1 MSRYK
6 AERWTLEGLLDGGEA
21 GAAKTIEE
29 IERIAL
35 RIETLRGEL
44 SPDMS
49 GARLMEIVREMEA
62 FAEAARRLE
71 GYAGLWFAEDTQ
83 NQRALA
89 FMGQAE
95 QAVAE
100 ARNRILFFDLWWR
113 ALDEKNAERLMDH
126 AGGLRYYLHRQRQF
140 SRHTLSEPEEKVIS
154 IKDLNGA
161 SALDSIYEII
171 TNRYTFHL
179 DVDGARKELT
189 RDALMAYVR
198 DASADVR
205 EAAYMEQFR
214 LFAIDAP
221 VLGQI
226 YINKARDWANEN
238 VKMRGFASPISAR
251 NLANDLPDAVVET
264 LLGVCE
270 SEARVF
276 HDYFEWKAREIGAK
290 RLRRFDLYAPI
301 AKTSE
306 AKIEFNDGV
315 EMVLEAFG
323 KFDRRFRDGA
333 MELIGARHM
342 DSEIRAGKRGGAFC
356 YSVLP
361 KMLPWVLL
369 NYTGEPREVATM
381 AHELGH
387 AMHSILA
394 RDKSALTFDPVLPL
408 AETASVFSE
417 MLLMDHL
424 LGTIDDPAVRR
435 DMIASKVDDM
445 YATVMRQAYFVI
457 FERNA
462 HEMIVG
468 GATTD
473 ELSKAYMDRLARQFG
488 QSVNVDDVFMHEW
501 ISIPHIYHMPFYCY
515 AYSFGMLLSLALYDR
530 YKREGAAFA
539 PVFVRLLSHG
549 GSKSPAEI
557 LAEAGVDMRDADF
570 WRGGFRV
577 IEQMVGRLQ
586 VCED

>member
-1 MSRYK
+1 MGQYK
-6 AERWTLEGLLDGGEA
+6 QEKWTLEGLLEGNEK
-21 GAAKTIEE
+21 GA
-29 IERIAL
+29 ERAIAL
-35 RIETLRGEL
+35 IDEIAARIEAVRQELR
-44 SPDMS
+44 PDIS
-49 GARLMEIVREMEA
+49 GARLMEIVREVEA
-62 FAEAARRLE
+62 FVEAARRLE
-71 GYAGLWFAEDTQ
+71 GYAGLWFTEDTQ
-83 NQRALA
+83 NQQALA
-89 FMGQAE
+89 FMGRAE

-113 ALDEKNAERLMDH
+113 ALDEKNAERLMAE
-126 AGGLRYYLHRQRQF
+126 AGELRYYLHRQRQF
-140 SRHTLSEPEEKVIS
+140 SKHTLSEPEEKVIS

-161 SALDSIYEII
+161 SALDSLYDII
-171 TNRYTFHL
+171 TNRYKFNL
-179 DVDGARKELT
+179 EVEGERKELT

-198 DASADVR
+198 DASGEVR
-205 EAAYMEQFR
+205 ESAYREQFR
-214 LFAIDAP
+214 LYAGDAP

-238 VKMRGFASPISAR
+238 LKMRSFKSPISAR
-251 NLANDLPDAVVET
+251 NLANDLPDEVVET

-270 SEARVF
+270 SEAHVF
-276 HDYFEWKAREIGAK
+276 RGYFDWKARELGSK
-290 RLRRFDLYAPI
+290 KLRRFDLYAPVS
-301 AKTSE
+301 KTTE
-306 AKIEFNDGV
+306 AKIEFAEGV

-323 KFDRRFRDGA
+323 KFDSRFRDGA
-333 MELIGARHM
+333 LELINARHM
-342 DSEIRAGKRGGAFC
+342 DSQIRQGKRGGAFC

-424 LGTIDDPAVRR
+424 LGAIDDPAVKR

-445 YATVMRQAYFVI
+445 YATVLRQAYFVI
-457 FERNA
+457 FERKA
-462 HEMIVG
+462 HEMIVS

-473 ELSKAYMDRLARQFG
+473 ELGKDYLDTLTRQFG
-488 QSVNVDDVFMHEW
+488 DSVEVDEVFMHEW
-501 ISIPHIYHMPFYCY
+501 ISIPHIYHVPFYCY

-530 YKREGAAFA
+530 YKQEGAGFA

-549 GSKSPAEI
+549 GSMSPADI
-557 LAEAGVDMRDADF
+557 LAEAGVDMRDAEF

-577 IEQMVGRLQ
+577 IEQMVGRL
-586 VCED
+586 